1 MFMIGLDLENPYKV
15 IFFPYKVIFWK
26 KKSCQVAFY
35 PKVVN
40 NRNTK
45 IVSMANSYF
54 SIYILWL
61 QYYLNNQVILKWY
74 KKHKGTSDFTIKC
87 IHFKH
92 IILGIRYVKFQGKNS
107 LRENS

>member
-15 IFFPYKVIFWK
+15 IFFPYKVIFW

-61 QYYLNNQVILKWY
+61 
-74 KKHKGTSDFTIKC
+74 
-87 IHFKH
+87 
-92 IILGIRYVKFQGKNS
+92 
-107 LRENS
+107 